1 MEDMYTT
8 HQRTRQNKYAR
19 VVREIS
25 S

>member
-8 HQRTRQNKYAR
+8 HQRLDRTKCAR